1 MVHYDHVLITE
12 NLIILLLI
20 LLLRNSYPLSL
31 ISELLERINKAKK
44 NFFYWIGF
52 KIANNLEG
60 IKKKKK
66 KKRRQI

>member
-1 MVHYDHVLITE
+1 VSPFHLLVLLFPILFVKKKMVHYDHVLITE

-44 NFFYWIGF
+44 KFFLLNWI
-52 KIANNLEG
+52 
-60 IKKKKK
+60 
-66 KKRRQI
+66 